1 MFGFGLFDAGFGV
14 NFLRTLDNR
23 FNDQMKD
30 TENFQRDTR
39 HQEYLKFR
47 ASADSRSQASWAAS
61 SSPESA
67 EAHALLFGVGSVNSG
82 SIADGAPTNTTSTG
96 GTLA

>member
-14 NFLRTLDNR
+14 NFLRTLDQR

-30 TENFQRDTR
+30 TEDAQRDNR
-39 HQEYLKFR
+39 YAEYMRFR
-47 ASADSRSQASWAAS
+47 QQTDAKDFASWSAG

-67 EAHALLFGVGSVNSG
+67 EAHALLFGVGAVSEG
-82 SIADGAPTNTTSTG
+82 GAPINTGTTG
-96 GTLA
+96 GSHT